1 MGSVYAE
8 GGNYRIEL
16 DAGVA
21 TCTVWRRPDV
31 DGETGAAWAR
41 EKIDHFA
48 ALARGP
54 ARGLVFDLRMAPPV
68 TGPKT
73 QEALGQMLE
82 HFERAGRPVAVLVGD
97 HAVQKLQL
105 QRVVASVCPKTGA
118 VHTDEAAARAHAG

>member
-1 MGSVYAE
+1 MSSVYAE

-16 DAGVA
+16 DEGIARCV
-21 TCTVWRRPDV
+21 VWRRPDV
-31 DGETGAAWAR
+31 DGQTGAAWAK
-41 EKIDHFA
+41 EKISHFK

-54 ARGLVFDLRMAPPV
+54 ARALVFDLRQAPPV

-82 HFERAGRPVAVLVGD
+82 SFERARRPVAVLVGD

-105 QRVVASVCPKTGA
+105 QRVVTDCCPNVG
-118 VHTDEAAARAHAG
+118 VVFTDEAAAVRHAR

>member
-1 MGSVYAE
+1 MVTVYAE

-16 DAGVA
+16 DEGIARCV
-21 TCTVWRRPDV
+21 VWRRPDV
-31 DGETGAAWAR
+31 DGATGAAWAM
-41 EKIDHFA
+41 EKIGHFR

-54 ARGLVFDLRMAPPV
+54 ARALLFDLRQAPPV

-82 HFERAGRPVAVLVGD
+82 SFERMRRPVAVLVGD

-105 QRVVASVCPKTGA
+105 QRVVSQSCPSVGA
-118 VHTDEAAARAHAG
+118 VFDDEGAAARHVG